1 MSWVGLALLAV
12 AGFLLGG
19 MVSVWRRSRS
29 LAVVLG
35 IGTAVAIA
43 GGVAWL
49 L

>member
-1 MSWVGLALLAV
+1 MSWVGLLLLAV

-19 MVSVWRRSRS
+19 VISAWRRSRS

-35 IGTAVAIA
+35 IGTALAIVS
-43 GGVAWL
+43 GVAWL